1 VIDLA
6 ICFAFI
12 KSLSSAPRHAA
23 FVKRE
28 AFFALGDPADRRG
41 SQDLNK
47 LSQIMV
53 SAIG

>member
-12 KSLSSAPRHAA
+12 KSLSSALRHAA

-28 AFFALGDPADRRG
+28 AFFAPGIQQTGVDR
-41 SQDLNK
+41 K
-47 LSQIMV
+47 I
-53 SAIG
+53 